1 MNLDYEQLLEGTFT
15 LFSHLLEIY
24 GAFIIIFSG
33 TFFFSHFLRTSKDGQ
48 RVRLSLA
55 RHLAFALEFKLGGEI
70 IRTVLVRTVD
80 EIFFLAAI
88 ILLRGILT
96 LLIHWEIREER
107 RMAEEDDL

>member
-1 MNLDYEQLLEGTFT
+1 MQLLEDIFT

-24 GAFIIIFSG
+24 GALIIIFSG
-33 TFFFSHFLRTSKDGQ
+33 TFFFTHFLRTSKDGQ
-48 RVRLSLA
+48 QVRLNLA

-88 ILLRGILT
+88 ILLRGVLAF
-96 LLIHWEIREER
+96 LIHWEIREER
-107 RMAEEDDL
+107 RLVEEDDA